1 MNCKTDYEF
10 QYSPRISRI
19 LSKIWFTVQGPM
31 TLYSLVDDC
40 IVHSDYLFS
49 VRPFLW
55 PSKMCNGDCT
65 MNYFLAVNLNP
76 SYRENT
82 KLFIRNPN
90 IEFPANPI
98 CIISWFSGMSLFSL
112 ITSFHLNNG
121 ILYKIWGK

>member
-65 MNYFLAVNLNP
+65 INYFLAVNLNP
-76 SYRENT
+76 SYREKKTNQLSGIPIFLT
-82 KLFIRNPN
+82 RSLLALLRATFSTSPN
-90 IEFPANPI
+90 FAKNIFRH
-98 CIISWFSGMSLFSL
+98 STRFR
-112 ITSFHLNNG
+112 
-121 ILYKIWGK
+121 K